1 MHKFVGHQNR
11 YVAIYSIHIDFYR
24 LTETCYYGYDGYSIN
39 SIVLP
44 YRHCH
49 FTLLVGHCFMS
60 GYYGYH
66 WLLLFTLSPLPF
78 HFTGWSLFM
87 VITGY
92 SSIVISLYWLVTVY
106 VWLLWLSLV
115 ITLLYT
121 LTIQFITGYNL
132 DRKIYK
138 Y

>member
-1 MHKFVGHQNR
+1 MKWQ

-49 FTLLVGHCFMS
+49 FTLHC
-60 GYYGYH
+60 
-66 WLLLFTLSPLPF
+66 
-78 HFTGWSLFM
+78 SLFM

-115 ITLLYT
+115 I
-121 LTIQFITGYNL
+121 QV
-132 DRKIYK
+132 
-138 Y
+138 